1 MISNLESRR
10 TIKIKSEIKTAVR
23 AGDAGDAPPPPSR
36 TTLVCDLLN
45 AAALNGDEI
54 TLLLKSNRD

>member
-1 MISNLESRR
+1 MPLKLGLGLGLI
-10 TIKIKSEIKTAVR
+10 
-23 AGDAGDAPPPPSR
+23 PPPPPLHTPR

>member
-1 MISNLESRR
+1 MPLKLRLGLGIL
-10 TIKIKSEIKTAVR
+10 
-23 AGDAGDAPPPPSR
+23 PPPPLPTPR

>member
-1 MISNLESRR
+1 MPLKLRLGLGIL
-10 TIKIKSEIKTAVR
+10 
-23 AGDAGDAPPPPSR
+23 PPPPPR

>member
-1 MISNLESRR
+1 MISTLESRK

-23 AGDAGDAPPPPSR
+23 AGDAPPTPPR

>member
-1 MISNLESRR
+1 MPLKLRL
-10 TIKIKSEIKTAVR
+10 
-23 AGDAGDAPPPPSR
+23 GLGMLPPPPTPPPR
-36 TTLVCDLLN
+36 TTLVRDLLN

>member
-1 MISNLESRR
+1 MPLKLRLGLGIL
-10 TIKIKSEIKTAVR
+10 
-23 AGDAGDAPPPPSR
+23 PPPPPPPPR

>member
-1 MISNLESRR
+1 MISTLESRK

-23 AGDAGDAPPPPSR
+23 AGDAGDAPPPSR